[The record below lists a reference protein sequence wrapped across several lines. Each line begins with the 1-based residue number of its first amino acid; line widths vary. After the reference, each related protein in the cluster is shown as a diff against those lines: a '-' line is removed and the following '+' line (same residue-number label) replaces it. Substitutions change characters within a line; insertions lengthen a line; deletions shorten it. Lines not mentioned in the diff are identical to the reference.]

1 MERQFDIVVIGTGA
15 GGSSVAHKCRKEGWE
30 VAIIDS
36 LPFGGTC
43 ALRGCD
49 PKKVLV
55 GAAELIDWNRR
66 MRGNGIVGNAAEID
80 WQELMRFKR
89 TFTEPVPANR
99 ERAFAKAGI
108 SSFHGRAKFLDSTT
122 VQVGDDIL
130 TGKFVHIAAGAKP
143 ANLGIR
149 GEEHLTTST
158 DFLELHELPAEIT
171 FVGGGYIAFEFAHI
185 AARAGSSVKIIHRGE
200 RPLEGFD
207 ADLVQTLIEATNDAG
222 IEIIL
227 GSSVA
232 TVETEGEKFI
242 VRTSNKFSHI
252 SFKADIVV
260 HSAGRTPDIDDMNL
274 EKAGIEYGERGIR
287 VNEYLQS
294 VSNPRVYA
302 AGDAADS
309 GGFPLTPVAALEG
322 LIAASNILKGNHI
335 QPDYTGVP
343 TVVFTIPP
351 LSAVG
356 LTEKEAAD
364 QGLKFTVKYEDTSG
378 WYSSRRVGLN
388 YSAYKTLVEEDTGR
402 ILGAHLLGVH
412 AEEVINIF
420 ALAIR
425 SGLTARDLK
434 RMIYAYPTSD
444 SDISY
449 ML

>member
-1 MERQFDIVVIGTGA
+1 MEKQFDIVVIGSGS

-36 LPFGGTC
+36 RPFGGTC

-66 MRGNGIVGNAAEID
+66 MRENGIVGNASEID

-89 TFTEPVPANR
+89 TFTEPVTANR
-99 ERAFAKAGI
+99 EQAFAKAGI
-108 SSFHGRAKFLDSTT
+108 ATFHGRAKFLDSTT

-130 TGKFVHIAAGAKP
+130 SGKFVHIAAGAKP

-149 GEEHLTTST
+149 GEEHLITST
-158 DFLELHELPAEIT
+158 DFLELNELPSEIV
-171 FVGGGYIAFEFAHI
+171 FVGGGYIGFEFAHI
-185 AARAGSSVKIIHRGE
+185 AARASSSVKIIHRGE

-207 ADLVQTLIEATNDAG
+207 ADLVQRLIEATNDAG

-227 GSSVA
+227 GSSVE

-242 VRTSNKFSHI
+242 VQTSSKNSHM

-274 EKAGIEYGERGIR
+274 EKAGIEYGKRGIR

-294 VSNPRVYA
+294 VSNPLVYA

-309 GGFPLTPVAALEG
+309 EGLPLTPVASLEG
-322 LIAASNILKGNHI
+322 RIAASNILKGNHI
-335 QPDYTGVP
+335 HPDYTGVP

-356 LTEKEAAD
+356 LTEKEAAN
-364 QGLKFTVKYEDTSG
+364 QGLKFKVKYEDTSG

-388 YSAYKTLVEEDTGR
+388 YSAYKTLVEEDTGH

-412 AEEVINIF
+412 AEEMINIF

-449 ML
+449 MV